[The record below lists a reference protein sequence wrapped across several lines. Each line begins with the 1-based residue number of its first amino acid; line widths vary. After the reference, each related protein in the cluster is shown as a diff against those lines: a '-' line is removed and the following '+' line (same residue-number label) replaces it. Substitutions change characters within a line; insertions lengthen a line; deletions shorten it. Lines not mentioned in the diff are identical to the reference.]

1 MSGTEGATPAP
12 EATGSNSSTP
22 ALEATATSPA
32 LEASDTPAPEAT
44 PNADPEPFDAAKA
57 LERVRKATAEAKAMR
72 ERAKLAEE
80 KVVTLEATAAE
91 TATLK
96 QRLMRT
102 EVALELGL
110 PMTIAKRLQGDTAE
124 AMRADAEELL
134 TQMQP
139 KGPARAGS
147 TRPVESLQTGSGKAN
162 GSGPV
167 QLTQQELD
175 RMKPDAIVAAKAAG
189 QLNDLLGVPHS
200 S

>member
-1 MSGTEGATPAP
+1 MSDDSSTPAP
-12 EATGSNSSTP
+12 EATGTTSSTP
-22 ALEATATSPA
+22 ALEATGTPA
-32 LEASDTPAPEAT
+32 QEASSTPAQEAT
-44 PNADPEPFDAAKA
+44 PTDPEPFDAAKA

-96 QRLMRT
+96 QQLMRT

-110 PMTIAKRLQGDTAE
+110 PMTIAKRLQGDTPE

-139 KGPARAGS
+139 KAPARVGS
-147 TRPVESLQTGSGKAN
+147 TRPVESLQPGSGKAN
-162 GSGPV
+162 GQGPV
-167 QLTQQELD
+167 QLTQADLD
-175 RMKPDAIVAAKAAG
+175 RMKPEAVLAAKAGG
-189 QLNDLLGVPHS
+189 QLDTLLGIKHS
-200 S
+200 